1 MSFSAEIVTKFRL
14 ILVTSEI
21 LHLLVILQYWFQKIA
36 IDKFPKMS

>member
-21 LHLLVILQYWFQKIA
+21 LHLLVILQY
-36 IDKFPKMS
+36 